1 MLCDFEEINESSCWG
16 NIFSYT
22 RNPWVSGYTVVITL
36 KCSYNLKIFITTCLR
51 SLNYIIILFSLLH
64 RLSLA
69 ITKTIVLS
77 TKFTDHQCVIT
88 WSILFTSW
96 SSYLRSIWW
105 TVYWKTSPY
114 YRCVAVHAAYGTWSY
129 CYLFIVWIYQS
140 ANKLSILETKIKDKV
155 PVDLPSLFVCLLC
168 VTSHIREL
176 TQWRWLHHR
185 FYM

>member
-1 MLCDFEEINESSCWG
+1 MLCDLEEINESSCWG

-22 RNPWVSGYTVVITL
+22 RNPLVSGYTLVITL
-36 KCSYNLKIFITTCLR
+36 KYSYNLKIFITTCLR

-105 TVYWKTSPY
+105 TVYSKTSPY
-114 YRCVAVHAAYGTWSY
+114 YRCVHCCTCCLWHMIILLSFY
-129 CYLFIVWIYQS
+129 CL
-140 ANKLSILETKIKDKV
+140 
-155 PVDLPSLFVCLLC
+155 DLLICKQTVQFGN
-168 VTSHIREL
+168 
-176 TQWRWLHHR
+176 QN
-185 FYM
+185 

>member
-1 MLCDFEEINESSCWG
+1 MLCDLEEINESSCWG

-22 RNPWVSGYTVVITL
+22 RNPLVSGYTLVITL
-36 KCSYNLKIFITTCLR
+36 KYSYNLKIFITTCLR

-105 TVYWKTSPY
+105 TVYSKTSPY
-114 YRCVAVHAAYGTWSY
+114 YRCVHCGTCCLWHMIILLSFYCLDLLICKQTVHFGN
-129 CYLFIVWIYQS
+129 Q
-140 ANKLSILETKIKDKV
+140 N
-155 PVDLPSLFVCLLC
+155 
-168 VTSHIREL
+168 
-176 TQWRWLHHR
+176 
-185 FYM
+185 

>member
-1 MLCDFEEINESSCWG
+1 MLCDLEEINESSCWG

-22 RNPWVSGYTVVITL
+22 RNPLVSGYTLVITL
-36 KCSYNLKIFITTCLR
+36 KYSYNLKIFITTCLR

-105 TVYWKTSPY
+105 TVYSKTSPY
-114 YRCVAVHAAYGTWSY
+114 YRCVHCCTCCLWHMIILLSFY
-129 CYLFIVWIYQS
+129 CL
-140 ANKLSILETKIKDKV
+140 
-155 PVDLPSLFVCLLC
+155 DLLICKQTV
-168 VTSHIREL
+168 
-176 TQWRWLHHR
+176 R
-185 FYM
+185 FGNQN

>member
-1 MLCDFEEINESSCWG
+1 MLCDLEEINESSCWG

-22 RNPWVSGYTVVITL
+22 RNPLVSGYTLVITL
-36 KCSYNLKIFITTCLR
+36 KYSYNLKIFITTCLR

-105 TVYWKTSPY
+105 TVYSKTSPY
-114 YRCVAVHAAYGTWSY
+114 YRCVHCCTCCLWHMIILLSFYCLDLLICKQTVHFGN
-129 CYLFIVWIYQS
+129 Q
-140 ANKLSILETKIKDKV
+140 N
-155 PVDLPSLFVCLLC
+155 
-168 VTSHIREL
+168 
-176 TQWRWLHHR
+176 
-185 FYM
+185 

>member
-22 RNPWVSGYTVVITL
+22 RNPLVSGYTLVITL
-36 KCSYNLKIFITTCLR
+36 KYSYNLKIFITTCLR

-105 TVYWKTSPY
+105 TVYSKTSPY
-114 YRCVAVHAAYGTWSY
+114 YRCVHCGTCCLWHMIILLSFY
-129 CYLFIVWIYQS
+129 CL
-140 ANKLSILETKIKDKV
+140 
-155 PVDLPSLFVCLLC
+155 DLLICKQTVQFGN
-168 VTSHIREL
+168 
-176 TQWRWLHHR
+176 QN
-185 FYM
+185 

>member
-1 MLCDFEEINESSCWG
+1 MLCDLEEINESLCWG

-22 RNPWVSGYTVVITL
+22 RNPLVSGYTLVITL
-36 KCSYNLKIFITTCLR
+36 KYSYNLKIFITTCLR

-105 TVYWKTSPY
+105 TVYSKTSPY
-114 YRCVAVHAAYGTWSY
+114 YRCVHCGTCCLWHMIILLSFY
-129 CYLFIVWIYQS
+129 CL
-140 ANKLSILETKIKDKV
+140 
-155 PVDLPSLFVCLLC
+155 DLLICKQTV
-168 VTSHIREL
+168 
-176 TQWRWLHHR
+176 R
-185 FYM
+185 FGNQN

>member
-1 MLCDFEEINESSCWG
+1 MLCDLEEINESSCWG

-22 RNPWVSGYTVVITL
+22 RNPLVSGYTLVITL
-36 KCSYNLKIFITTCLR
+36 KYSYNLKIFITTCLR

-77 TKFTDHQCVIT
+77 TKFTDHQCAIT

-105 TVYWKTSPY
+105 TVYSKTSPY
-114 YRCVAVHAAYGTWSY
+114 YRCVHCGTCCLWHMIILLSFY
-129 CYLFIVWIYQS
+129 CL
-140 ANKLSILETKIKDKV
+140 
-155 PVDLPSLFVCLLC
+155 DLLICKQTV
-168 VTSHIREL
+168 
-176 TQWRWLHHR
+176 R
-185 FYM
+185 FGNQN

>member
-1 MLCDFEEINESSCWG
+1 MLCDLEEINESSCWG

-22 RNPWVSGYTVVITL
+22 RNPLVSGYTLVITL
-36 KCSYNLKIFITTCLR
+36 KYSYNLKIFITTCLR

-105 TVYWKTSPY
+105 TVYSKTSPY
-114 YRCVAVHAAYGTWSY
+114 YRCVHCGTCCLWHMIILLSFY
-129 CYLFIVWIYQS
+129 CL
-140 ANKLSILETKIKDKV
+140 
-155 PVDLPSLFVCLLC
+155 DLLICKQTV
-168 VTSHIREL
+168 
-176 TQWRWLHHR
+176 R
-185 FYM
+185 FGNQN

>member
-105 TVYWKTSPY
+105 TVYSKTSPY
-114 YRCVAVHAAYGTWSY
+114 YRCVHFCTCCLWHMIILLSFY
-129 CYLFIVWIYQS
+129 CL
-140 ANKLSILETKIKDKV
+140 
-155 PVDLPSLFVCLLC
+155 DLLICKQTVQFGN
-168 VTSHIREL
+168 
-176 TQWRWLHHR
+176 QN
-185 FYM
+185 

>member
-22 RNPWVSGYTVVITL
+22 RNPLVSGYTLVITL
-36 KCSYNLKIFITTCLR
+36 KYSYNLKIFITTCLR

-105 TVYWKTSPY
+105 TVYSKTSPY
-114 YRCVAVHAAYGTWSY
+114 YRCVHCCTCCLWHMIILLSFY
-129 CYLFIVWIYQS
+129 CL
-140 ANKLSILETKIKDKV
+140 
-155 PVDLPSLFVCLLC
+155 DLLICKQTV
-168 VTSHIREL
+168 
-176 TQWRWLHHR
+176 R
-185 FYM
+185 FGNQN

>member
-36 KCSYNLKIFITTCLR
+36 KWSYNLKIFITTCLR

-105 TVYWKTSPY
+105 TVYSKTSPY
-114 YRCVAVHAAYGTWSY
+114 YRCVHCCTCCLWHMIILLSFY
-129 CYLFIVWIYQS
+129 CL
-140 ANKLSILETKIKDKV
+140 
-155 PVDLPSLFVCLLC
+155 DLLICKQTVQFGN
-168 VTSHIREL
+168 
-176 TQWRWLHHR
+176 QN
-185 FYM
+185 

>member
-22 RNPWVSGYTVVITL
+22 RNPLVSGYTLVITL
-36 KCSYNLKIFITTCLR
+36 KYSYNLKIFITTCLR

-105 TVYWKTSPY
+105 TVYSKTSPY
-114 YRCVAVHAAYGTWSY
+114 YRCVHCGTCCLWHMIILLSFY
-129 CYLFIVWIYQS
+129 CL
-140 ANKLSILETKIKDKV
+140 
-155 PVDLPSLFVCLLC
+155 DLLICKQTV
-168 VTSHIREL
+168 
-176 TQWRWLHHR
+176 R
-185 FYM
+185 FGNQN

>member
-1 MLCDFEEINESSCWG
+1 MLCDLEEINESSCWG

-22 RNPWVSGYTVVITL
+22 RNAWVSGYTLVITL
-36 KCSYNLKIFITTCLR
+36 KYSYNLKIFITTFLR

-105 TVYWKTSPY
+105 TVYSKTSPY
-114 YRCVAVHAAYGTWSY
+114 YRCVHCCTCCLWHMIILLSFYCLDLLICKQTVHFGN
-129 CYLFIVWIYQS
+129 Q
-140 ANKLSILETKIKDKV
+140 N
-155 PVDLPSLFVCLLC
+155 
-168 VTSHIREL
+168 
-176 TQWRWLHHR
+176 
-185 FYM
+185 

>member
-1 MLCDFEEINESSCWG
+1 MLCDLEEINESSCWG

-36 KCSYNLKIFITTCLR
+36 KYSYNLKIFITTCLR

-114 YRCVAVHAAYGTWSY
+114 YRCVHCCTCCLWHMIILLSFY
-129 CYLFIVWIYQS
+129 CL
-140 ANKLSILETKIKDKV
+140 
-155 PVDLPSLFVCLLC
+155 DLLICKQTVQFGN
-168 VTSHIREL
+168 
-176 TQWRWLHHR
+176 QN
-185 FYM
+185 